1 MRRKRSSV
9 TIKMIMVTRERGT
22 KGDTRGTLYDAI
34 GRFRIYVFNVFD
46 VFTYLRFH
54 TIWLHRGKC
63 VWCIWRI
70 WRIYVS
76 VFSKKSWPYLMYL
89 AYLRIWV
96 FLKKILTV
104 FNVFG
109 VFTYLSFFSSK
120 NLDHTW
126 CIWRIWRI
134 YVFKFFDQKLP
145 CA

>member
-1 MRRKRSSV
+1 MSRTVSDGYFLDVRLRSDYES
-9 TIKMIMVTRERGT
+9 
-22 KGDTRGTLYDAI
+22 TRGTLYDAI

-89 AYLRIWV
+89 AYLCIWV
-96 FLKKILTV
+96 FFLQKILIILD
-104 FNVFG
+104 VFG
-109 VFTYLSFFSSK
+109 VFDVFMYLNFLTK
-120 NLDHTW
+120 NYNYDNPT
-126 CIWRIWRI
+126 I
-134 YVFKFFDQKLP
+134 
-145 CA
+145 